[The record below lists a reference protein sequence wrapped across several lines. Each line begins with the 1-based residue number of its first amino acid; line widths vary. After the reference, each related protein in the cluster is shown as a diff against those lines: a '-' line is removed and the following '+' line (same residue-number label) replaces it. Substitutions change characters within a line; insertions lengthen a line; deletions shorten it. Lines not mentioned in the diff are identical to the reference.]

1 MIITRSDC
9 PARRRRVSGY
19 NQTVKSFLLFLCAG
33 VLFLGGCSRG
43 LETKEAVRQ
52 GVIDHL
58 AKRSGINVGSMQVD
72 VTSVSF
78 RGNEADAT
86 VSFRAKGGGAGQGM
100 TMNYT
105 LEKKG
110 NAWVVKSRSDAGGSP
125 HGSMGAPGGGQMPSG
140 HPPIGEGKPAGSP
153 K

>member
-1 MIITRSDC
+1 MATS
-9 PARRRRVSGY
+9 
-19 NQTVKSFLLFLCAG
+19 LCAWAL
-33 VLFLGGCSRG
+33 VLGGCSRG

-58 AKRSGINVGSMQVD
+58 AKRSGINVGSMLVE

-100 TMNYT
+100 SMNYT
-105 LEKKG
+105 LERKG
-110 NAWVVKSRSDAGGSP
+110 NAWVVKSRSEAGGSP
-125 HGSMGAPGGGQMPSG
+125 HGGMGSPGQGQLPSG
-140 HPPIGEGKPAGSP
+140 HPPVGGASPSGSP